1 MMSTSNS
8 TIRGVVYIS
17 FAMFILS
24 LQGVAVK
31 WIGSDYSVMEIVLF
45 RSFIA
50 LPCTIILYRLEGGR
64 GWPTTQQHTLEYVR
78 GVFLFLSYTTAFMG
92 LAALP
97 LAELEAIRSSAPLM
111 ITLLSVL
118 MLGEKV
124 GLRRWMALIVGFMGV
139 LLIVRPGS
147 ATFNLGSVF
156 VLLAVL
162 FYALNVI
169 LTRKLQTT
177 DSSATMSY
185 FSSIVYLV
193 AAIVLSPLAILIV
206 ETPNAHPSIAFLL
219 RAWTLPTPLDLTIMF
234 GLGLVWAGGM
244 YFIARAYS
252 TSQASVIA
260 PFEYISLPINVI
272 WGLLIW
278 REIPTWLTWAGALL
292 TIGSGLFVLY
302 RDRVQPE
309 AIEVHEDIVL
319 TESK

>member
-1 MMSTSNS
+1 MKKTSSN
-8 TIRGVVYIS
+8 IRGVAYLTL
-17 FAMFILS
+17 AMLILS

-31 WIGSDYSVMEIVLF
+31 WIGGNYSVIEIVLF
-45 RSFIA
+45 RSFIS
-50 LPCTIILYRLEGGR
+50 LPCTILLYRLEGGR

-124 GLRRWMALIVGFMGV
+124 GPRRWMALFVGFAGV

-162 FYALNVI
+162 FYALNII

-177 DSSATMSY
+177 DSSATMAY
-185 FSSIVYLV
+185 YSSLVYL
-193 AAIVLSPLAILIV
+193 AAAFVLSPLAIFIG

-219 RAWTLPTPLDLTIMF
+219 RAWTMPTLLDWLIMS

-252 TSQASVIA
+252 TSQASMIA
-260 PFEYISLPINVI
+260 PFEYVSLPINVM

-278 REIPTWLTWAGALL
+278 HEIPTWMIWVGAFL

-302 RDRVQPE
+302 RDRIQPPE
-309 AIEVHEDIVL
+309 VEVHENVPL
-319 TESK
+319 TDR

>member
-1 MMSTSNS
+1 MGNTNSNL
-8 TIRGVVYIS
+8 RGVAYLS
-17 FAMFILS
+17 LAMFILS
-24 LQGVAVK
+24 MQGVAVK
-31 WIGSDYSVMEIVLF
+31 WIGGNYSVMEIVLF

-50 LPCTIILYRLEGGR
+50 LPCTILLYRLEGGR
-64 GWPTTQQHTLEYVR
+64 GWPSTQQRTFEYVR
-78 GVFLFLSYTTAFMG
+78 GVFLFLSYTTAVMG

-97 LAELEAIRSSAPLM
+97 LAELEAIRSSAPLV

-124 GLRRWMALIVGFMGV
+124 GLRRWMALAVGFIGV

-185 FSSIVYLV
+185 YSSLVYL
-193 AAIVLSPLAILIV
+193 AAAFILSPLAIFIG
-206 ETPNAHPSIAFLL
+206 EIPNAHPSIAFLL
-219 RAWTLPTPLDLTIMF
+219 RAWVIPTLVDLVIMF

-252 TSQASVIA
+252 SAPASVIA
-260 PFEYISLPINVI
+260 PFEYVSLPINVL

-278 REIPTWLTWAGALL
+278 HEIPTWLTWVGAFL

-302 RDRVQPE
+302 RDRTRPVD
-309 AIEVHEDIVL
+309 VHESIPL
-319 TESK
+319 AEGK